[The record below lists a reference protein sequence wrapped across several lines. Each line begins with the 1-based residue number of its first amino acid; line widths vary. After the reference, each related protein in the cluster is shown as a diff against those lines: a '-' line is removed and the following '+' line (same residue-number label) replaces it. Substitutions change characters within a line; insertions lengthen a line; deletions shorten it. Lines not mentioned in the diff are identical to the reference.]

1 LDELFQ
7 IKGDTMLS
15 NDPHHERRWKILG
28 VIALAQL
35 MVVLDVTIINIAL
48 PSAQADLGFSDD
60 SRQWVITA
68 YALSFGSLLLLGGKI
83 SDLIGRK
90 WTFIAGLVGFAG
102 ASALGGAAP
111 SFEVL
116 VASRVLQGA
125 FAALLA
131 PAALSI
137 VTTTFTDPGERA
149 KAFGI
154 YGAIAGSGAAIGL
167 LLGGFLTELLTWRWT
182 MYVNMAFAI
191 PAAIAASRLL
201 VNVRPAERPR
211 IDMPGVLVATTGLF
225 AIVYGFANAEME
237 GWGAPLTV
245 GLLAYG
251 AIALAAFI
259 AIERRAKAPL
269 LPLRVVSERNRGASF
284 LAVAVAGVAMF
295 STFLFLTYY
304 LQKGL
309 GFSPIES
316 GLAYLP
322 MVAAIMVTAT
332 SSSTKLLP
340 RVGPRP
346 LIPTG
351 MILTAL
357 GLVYLTGIDVD
368 STYAAAILP
377 GIVAMGVGFGLIMA
391 PSFATATRG
400 VQSTDAGVASAMVN
414 TSQQVGGS
422 LGVALLSTVFADAVS
437 GYSAAVGTPAALAQA
452 EAAVHGNA
460 MAFWW
465 AAGILM
471 AGAIVTTLMFESG
484 PAESAE
490 HSSAGLAVPEAG

>member
-1 LDELFQ
+1 MQ
-7 IKGDTMLS
+7 ST
-15 NDPHHERRWKILG
+15 DPHHERRWKILG

-48 PSAQADLGFSDD
+48 PSAQADLGFDDD

-68 YALSFGSLLLLGGKI
+68 YALAFGSLLLLGGKI

-116 VASRVLQGA
+116 VAARVLQGA

-137 VTTTFTDPGERA
+137 VTTTFTDPAERA

-182 MYVNMAFAI
+182 MYVNLALAI
-191 PAAIAASRLL
+191 PAAIAATRLL
-201 VNVRPAERPR
+201 VNVRPAKRPS
-211 IDMPGVLVATTGLF
+211 IDVPGVIVATTGLF
-225 AIVYGFANAEME
+225 ALVYGFANAEME

-245 GLLAYG
+245 GLLSYG
-251 AIALAAFI
+251 AIAVAAFI

-332 SSSTKLLP
+332 SSSTKVLP

-351 MILTAL
+351 MVLTAL
-357 GLVYLTGIDVD
+357 GLAYLTGIDVN
-368 STYAAAILP
+368 SSYAGSILP
-377 GIVAMGVGFGLIMA
+377 GLVVMGVGFGLIMA

-400 VQSTDAGVASAMVN
+400 VNPSDAGVASAMVN

-422 LGVALLSTVFADAVS
+422 LGVALLSTVFATAVS
-437 GYSAAVGTPAALAQA
+437 GYSAATGTPAALAQA
-452 EAAVHGNA
+452 EAAVHGTTTT
-460 MAFWW
+460 FWW

-471 AGAIVTTLMFESG
+471 VGAIVTALLFEPG
-484 PAESAE
+484 PGEATDPSP
-490 HSSAGLAVPEAG
+490 AGLPVPEAG